1 MMISP
6 ETYVDGLRDK
16 SYKELLLERE
26 QMLGYIKEF
35 EEAEGEIEVTMY
47 PTPKT
52 VYQMNLE
59 YLAKLCELI
68 AEKYREEYVDWDE

>member
-16 SYKELLLERE
+16 SYKEILLERE

-47 PTPKT
+47 PTPQRRPWPASERT
-52 VYQMNLE
+52 
-59 YLAKLCELI
+59 
-68 AEKYREEYVDWDE
+68 YRS